1 MITNDS
7 RKELFHGSLGL
18 LTSAFH
24 LLAREVAVTY
34 LRPWRAASSVP
45 RRHGGRDIM
54 HAANYDQQRSCE
66 LLILLSYSTARRV
79 QCVIGVTQTQ
89 IKQELNSS

>member
-34 LRPWRAASSVP
+34 LRPWRVP
-45 RRHGGRDIM
+45 RRLNVGG
-54 HAANYDQQRSCE
+54 
-66 LLILLSYSTARRV
+66 TARLRHYARR
-79 QCVIGVTQTQ
+79 
-89 IKQELNSS
+89 